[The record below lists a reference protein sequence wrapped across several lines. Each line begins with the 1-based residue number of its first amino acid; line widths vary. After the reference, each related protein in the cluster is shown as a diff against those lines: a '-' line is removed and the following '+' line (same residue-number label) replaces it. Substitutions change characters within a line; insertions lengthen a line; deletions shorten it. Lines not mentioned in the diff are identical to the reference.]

1 MQRSGDVTV
10 QCSRYSGRFVINNT
24 VSASIEGLH
33 FFGCG
38 GNTVNRVKKFTV
50 QDTTFDGIMEG
61 NGSALIINKVTCAKI
76 VSSSFL
82 HNAPG
87 PEFTETLHATF
98 SNVDIIS
105 CKFMH
110 NQGSVLFGQNIQ
122 LHINGSIFCY
132 NNDGVLFTL
141 ESTVNIDNS
150 NFHNNTAYGSVGVM
164 TS

>member
-110 NQGSVLFGQNIQ
+110 NQEVCCLVKTFDYTSMEASFATTMMVCCSHWNQQPILLTVISIIIQHTVL
-122 LHINGSIFCY
+122 
-132 NNDGVLFTL
+132 L
-141 ESTVNIDNS
+141 E
-150 NFHNNTAYGSVGVM
+150 
-164 TS
+164 